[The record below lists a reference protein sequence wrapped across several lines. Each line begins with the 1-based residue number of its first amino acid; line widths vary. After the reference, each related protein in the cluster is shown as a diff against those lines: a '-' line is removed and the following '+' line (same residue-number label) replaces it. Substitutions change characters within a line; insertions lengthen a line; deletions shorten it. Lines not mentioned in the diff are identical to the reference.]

1 MKYLLALI
9 LISLSCII
17 SAQETKIIEI
27 RKAGSAIKDE
37 LKFPGATILDRS
49 KTDRVHLYH
58 QGALVVSDQAIFYS
72 KENNFKARGNVVFT
86 QGDSIRM
93 TSEKMDYSGDVRLA
107 IASGSVHLTMPEM
120 DLKTEELQFDRILN
134 KATYETK
141 GVIIDS
147 TNTLT
152 SNQGVYF
159 MNEKK
164 YRFLSEVEIENPEY
178 NITSERLDYYPELA
192 HAFLYGPTEI
202 IGETYEIRSERGFY
216 DMAIETG
223 VFKQKAVINY
233 DNKIVYGDSLYFDN
247 QKEYAAAT
255 GNIKLIDTINRSI
268 IQGHYG
274 EIFQAKDSAV
284 ITQRALAT
292 NIFDNDSLYIHADT
306 LIVTG
311 PEEKRI
317 FRGFYD
323 VRLFKQDIQGKSDS
337 LYIDESAGI
346 TKLLKRP
353 TTKKELQV
361 MTAED
366 FTKRN
371 PVLWFDKTQMTG
383 DEIHLISNI
392 QTNKLDSLKI
402 TKNVLLIEKDTLSI
416 DGYNQISGAK
426 LDGFFE
432 DGKLKVIDIKK
443 NTMMIYYVY
452 NDQSLELIGID
463 KSTCSAMRIEF
474 LLGQISEIIFYDSS
488 DGIVH
493 PESDLDPNE
502 RMLEG
507 FYSREN
513 EQPKSISDLFSE
525 EDNLIIIPLIKT
537 IEIPSESQEEP

>member
-1 MKYLLALI
+1 M
-9 LISLSCII
+9 ISLSNVI
-17 SAQETKIIEI
+17 SAQETKVIEI
-27 RKAGSAIKDE
+27 QKAGSAIKDDR
-37 LKFPGATILDRS
+37 KFPGATILDRS
-49 KTDRVHLYH
+49 KTHRVHLSH
-58 QGALVVSDQAIFYS
+58 QGALVISDQAIFYA
-72 KENNFKARGNVVFT
+72 KENNFKAHGNVVFT

-93 TSEKMDYSGDVRLA
+93 TSEKLDYNGDVRHA

-120 DLKTEELQFDRILN
+120 DLKTEELQFDRIQN
-134 KATYETK
+134 KVIYETR
-141 GVIIDS
+141 GIIIDS

-164 YRFLSEVEIENPEY
+164 YRFLSEVDIENPEY
-178 NITSERLDYYPELA
+178 SITSERLDYYPELA

-216 DMAIETG
+216 DMALETG

-247 QKEYAAAT
+247 QREYAAAT

-284 ITQRALAT
+284 ITHRALAI
-292 NIFDNDSLYIHADT
+292 NIFDSDSLYIHADT
-306 LIVTG
+306 LVVTG
-311 PEEKRI
+311 PENKRI

-361 MTAED
+361 MTSED

-383 DEIHLISNI
+383 NEIHLISNI

-402 TKNVLLIEKDTLSI
+402 TNNVLLIEKDTLSLN
-416 DGYNQISGAK
+416 GYNQISGAK

-432 DGKLKVIDIKK
+432 EGKLKSLDIKK

-452 NDQSLELIGID
+452 NDQSYELIGID

-474 LLGQISEIIFYDSS
+474 ESGQINEIIFHDSS
-488 DGIVH
+488 DGIVY
-493 PESDLDPNE
+493 PETDLDPNE
-502 RMLEG
+502 RVLEG
-507 FYSREN
+507 FFSREH
-513 EQPKSISDLFSE
+513 EQPKSVSDLFSK
-525 EDNLIIIPLIKT
+525 EDNLITIPLIET
-537 IEIPSESQEEP
+537 IKIPSESEKEP